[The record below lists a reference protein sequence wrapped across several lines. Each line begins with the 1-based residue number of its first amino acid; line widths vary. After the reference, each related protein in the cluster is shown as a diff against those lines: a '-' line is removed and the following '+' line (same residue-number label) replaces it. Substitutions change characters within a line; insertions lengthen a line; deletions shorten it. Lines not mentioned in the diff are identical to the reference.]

1 MRKAPESP
9 PKSRR
14 RRLWRWVKIT
24 GVVGFVLGLVSCAVV
39 TRLVSEAIVEPVRS
53 GVGAPMPDDLKARTF
68 VVPDQVELRAW
79 EARPEGRP
87 KAAMLVLH
95 GISDS
100 KASQVGTLRALAQ
113 RGVLAMAPDL
123 RAHGDSG
130 GKFATY
136 GFVEKN
142 DLTLLRKAIEKEFPG
157 LPVGLWGAS
166 YGAAVALQ
174 AMGVDDQF
182 DFAIIES
189 TFGDLRAVAQD
200 QVTTRTSLPVSWL
213 GPYMIN
219 EAGKL
224 GSFDPGQ
231 VSPEHSM
238 EHIKVPVL
246 HLHGGNDEVI
256 PISQG
261 RRIASHSK
269 DPDYRFVEI
278 KKGTHF
284 GLRAGDP
291 EKYDAEVKA
300 FLDKVVP
307 GDR

>member
-1 MRKAPESP
+1 MSKPPRSQ

-24 GVVGFVLGLVSCAVV
+24 GVVGLVLGVASCAVA

-53 GVGAPMPDDLKARTF
+53 GVGAPMPEDLKARTF
-68 VVPDQVELRAW
+68 VMPDKVEIRAW

-87 KAAMLVLH
+87 KAAVLVLH

-100 KASQVGTLRALAQ
+100 KASQPGTLRALAA

-136 GFVEKN
+136 GFYEKN

-157 LPVGLWGAS
+157 IQVGLWGTS

-174 AMGVDDQF
+174 TMGADDQF

-213 GPYMIN
+213 GPYLIN

-224 GSFDPGQ
+224 ASFDPGQ

-238 EHIKVPVL
+238 EKIKVPVL
-246 HLHGGNDEVI
+246 HIHGVDDEII
-256 PISQG
+256 PITQG
-261 RRIASHSK
+261 RRIASHSH
-269 DPDYRFVEI
+269 DPFYRYVEI

-284 GLRAGDP
+284 ALRAGEP

-300 FLDKVVP
+300 FLDKVV
-307 GDR
+307 GKE